1 MCGIIGIV
9 GKRDV
14 GSALYAGLTLLQH
27 RGQDAAGIATITD
40 SNLYLHKAN
49 GLVRD
54 VFQSE
59 HMAYLRGHIGI
70 GHCRYPTAGSEG
82 VEEAQPFCVN
92 SPFSI
97 ALAHNGNLINA
108 DSLRCELFEKD
119 HRHINTA
126 SDSEVLL
133 NVFAQ
138 ELHDSGEGQPL
149 VDDVFRAIAAVHQR
163 CLGGY
168 AVVIAVLGLGIV
180 AFRDAHGI
188 RPLVFGKRE
197 AEDGLEW
204 AVASESVALDALGFR
219 LERDLRPGEA
229 LVITEDG
236 RLFTR
241 QCTESKQH
249 APCIF
254 EYVYLARPD
263 SVIENVSVYKAR
275 LCMGERLAKKIQ
287 HLRPHHDIEVVIP
300 IPDTAS
306 TAALGLADTLGIKY
320 REGFVKNR
328 GVGRTFIMSEQTERI
343 KFVRR
348 KLEAIEAEFCNKVV
362 LLVDDSIVRGT
373 TSRQIIQ
380 LARNAGARKIY
391 FASAA
396 PPVRFPN
403 VYGIDMPAP
412 SELVAYA
419 RSEPEIQALIGCDWL
434 IYQDLSDLIAAV
446 TEGNERLR
454 QFDTSCFS
462 GDYVTGVPDGYFD
475 VIAAQRAEQVRAE
488 KRLTASAQTA
498 LGQII

>member
-9 GKRDV
+9 GKREV
-14 GSALYAGLTLLQH
+14 SRELYTGLTLLQH

-40 SNLYLHKAN
+40 SNLHLHKTN
-49 GLVRD
+49 GLVKD

-59 HMAYLRGHIGI
+59 HMAHLHGRIGI

-82 VEEAQPFCVN
+82 AEEAQPFYVN
-92 SPFSI
+92 SPFSM
-97 ALAHNGNLINA
+97 ALAHNGNLVNA
-108 DSLRCELFEKD
+108 DALRCELFEKD
-119 HRHINTA
+119 HRYIHTA

-138 ELHDSGEGQPL
+138 ELHESSNMQARA
-149 VDDVFRAIAAVHQR
+149 DDVFRAVAAVHQR

-168 AVVIAVLGLGIV
+168 AVVSVVLGLGIV
-180 AFRDAHGI
+180 AFRDVHGI
-188 RPLVFGKRE
+188 RPLVFGKR
-197 AEDGLEW
+197 ATADGLEW
-204 AVASESVALDALGFR
+204 AVASESVALDALSFR

-229 LVITEDG
+229 LIITTDG
-236 RLFTR
+236 RLLTR
-241 QCTESKQH
+241 QCTESRQH
-249 APCIF
+249 APCMF

-263 SVIENVSVYKAR
+263 SRIENVSVYQAR
-275 LCMGERLAKKIQ
+275 LNMGERLAKKIQ
-287 HLRPHHDIEVVIP
+287 RLHPYHDIDAVIP

-306 TAALGLADTLGIKY
+306 TAALGLAQSLGVDY
-320 REGFVKNR
+320 REGFVKNQ

-343 KFVRR
+343 KFVGR
-348 KLEAIEAEFCNKVV
+348 KLQAIESEFHNKVI

-380 LARNAGARKIY
+380 LARTAGARKIY

-419 RSEPEIQALIGCDWL
+419 RSEQEIQALIGCDWL

-446 TEGNERLR
+446 NEGNKQLL

-462 GDYVTGVPDGYFD
+462 GTYVTGVPAGYFD
-475 VIAAQRAEQVRAE
+475 VIAAQRAEQRRAE
-488 KRLTASAQTA
+488 KRLTAPAQPT
-498 LGQII
+498 LDQVI